1 VQDYPIGRRV
11 RELRLRR
18 GMSQDVVAG
27 LVGKSERWLIG
38 VEGGRDDVKVSD
50 LVKLAGALRVRPE
63 ELLAPP
69 DGLRVAEP
77 APSPV
82 LRRYF
87 PTEGRA
93 RSQDTRWGTRV
104 GSIWFPWVVAGY
116 GPYRPENIETYFH
129 ADEPEYPPDVE
140 EGFLALRD
148 DIRRRGAR
156 GEDVP
161 YDSDDFKLLRF
172 HVSSRTHGYEEPR
185 LVLHFGPTTYFRM
198 LATDQRLDVP
208 LTSGGRTYT
217 LRERYAPDVDLRVK
231 PVPELATH
239 WGVGLSVVT
248 ADGLLLVS
256 ERGNTAVDPQVFFP
270 SVAEGTTRMMDGDPA
285 SGAPRPLSTAM
296 RGMTEELGISLE
308 ADELTWLSFGANSY
322 LCEYALIGLVR
333 TASTFAEIEDRR
345 SVGAAKDHWETRRLH
360 GVEFT
365 PSAVAAF
372 CAQPARPFSAFG
384 LIAIVHALMYEHG
397 IGKVERAFTGIR
409 VAVTQRLP
417 DWLAGHPEMPGGSR
431 LS

>member
-1 VQDYPIGRRV
+1 
-11 RELRLRR
+11 
-18 GMSQDVVAG
+18 
-27 LVGKSERWLIG
+27 
-38 VEGGRDDVKVSD
+38 
-50 LVKLAGALRVRPE
+50 
-63 ELLAPP
+63 
-69 DGLRVAEP
+69 
-77 APSPV
+77 
-82 LRRYF
+82 
-87 PTEGRA
+87 
-93 RSQDTRWGTRV
+93 
-104 GSIWFPWVVAGY
+104 
-116 GPYRPENIETYFH
+116 
-129 ADEPEYPPDVE
+129 
-140 EGFLALRD
+140 
-148 DIRRRGAR
+148 
-156 GEDVP
+156 VP

-217 LRERYAPDVDLRVK
+217 LRERYAPDVDLRVR

-333 TASTFAEIEDRR
+333 TASSFAEIEDRR

-431 LS
+431 LP